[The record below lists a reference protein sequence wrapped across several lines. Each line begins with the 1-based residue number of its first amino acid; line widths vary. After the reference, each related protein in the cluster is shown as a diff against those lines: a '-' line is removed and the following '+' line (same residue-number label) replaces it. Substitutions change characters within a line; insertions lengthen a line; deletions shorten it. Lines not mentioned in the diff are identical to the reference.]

1 MRAEQRYSV
10 MSIVCV
16 QSVSK
21 LGSSLTCS
29 VAMPAAYDVWSVR
42 KSIED
47 LDALWVQRV
56 IAHAERLSFHDWHRI
71 LGDMHTTALGPRVS
85 TWQLSDFAPTLEMGS
100 PSLQLRSLSIPNRS
114 LERPSGES

>member
-42 KSIED
+42 KIIED

-56 IAHAERLSFHDWHRI
+56 IAHAERLSFHDWQKI
-71 LGDMHTTALGPRVS
+71 FGPKHTTVLGPRGES
-85 TWQLSDFAPTLEMGS
+85 TWELSDIAPTLIMRS
-100 PSLQLRSLSIPNRS
+100 PSLQLRSLLVP
-114 LERPSGES
+114 RPSGES

>member
-1 MRAEQRYSV
+1 

-16 QSVSK
+16 QSVGK
-21 LGSSLTCS
+21 LGSSLTRS
-29 VAMPAAYDVWSVR
+29 VAMPAARDVWSVL
-42 KSIED
+42 KLVED
-47 LDALWVQRV
+47 AEALWVQQVR
-56 IAHAERLSFHDWHRI
+56 AHAERLSFHDWHRI